1 EQRFAGHFG
10 STAAFNWPVTA
21 AQAQQAAQAFLTE
34 RLPLFGRYQDA
45 MLAGSDTMFHALL
58 SPALNLGLLDP
69 LELCRRA
76 EAEWRA
82 GRAPIEAVEGF

>member
-1 EQRFAGHFG
+1 
-10 STAAFNWPVTA
+10 
-21 AQAQQAAQAFLTE
+21 AQAFLTE

-82 GRAPIEAVEGF
+82 GRAPIEAVEGFIRQIIGWREYIRGMYWLEM